1 MTTPWGDLEVS
12 DAHVHFFSHR
22 FFSMLAAQGKR
33 TVDEALGILGW
44 EMPPESAGA
53 LADRWASELDRH
65 GVSSAAMIGSLPGE
79 EISVIEAAAKQPA
92 RLIGYFMVNPL
103 ADDSVE
109 RARKALGAGLRG
121 ICLFP
126 AMQGYPLAHDRV
138 NEIAAVAASH
148 PGAVMFVHC
157 GVLSVGVRR
166 KLGLPSPFDMR
177 FSNPLDVHSL
187 ALRYPRLPWVIP
199 HFGAGMFR
207 EALMTADLCP
217 NVYLDTSSSNSWTKY
232 QEPGCDLVSV
242 FRRALAIAGP
252 ERLLFGTDS
261 SFFPRGWHRA
271 IFDQQTAALGE
282 LGVTAKDAGAILGG
296 NLRRITARAEADRAA
311 G

>member
-1 MTTPWGDLEVS
+1 MITHWGDIEIS

-22 FFSMLAAQGKR
+22 FFSLLAAQGKR
-33 TVDEALGILGW
+33 TIAEVQAALGW
-44 EMPPESAGA
+44 EMPPESAAA
-53 LADRWASELDRH
+53 LAGVWTAELDRH

-79 EISVIEAAAKQPA
+79 EVSVIEAVAQQP

-103 ADDSVE
+103 SDDAAD
-109 RARKALGAGLRG
+109 RTRNALAAGLRG
-121 ICLFP
+121 VCLFP
-126 AMQGYPLAHDRV
+126 AMQGYPLAHGRV
-138 NEIAAVAASH
+138 AEIAAIASLH

-177 FSNPLDVHSL
+177 FSNPLDIHAL
-187 ALRYPRLPWVIP
+187 AARHPGLPWVIP
-199 HFGAGMFR
+199 HFGAGLFR
-207 EALMTADLCP
+207 EALMIADLCP
-217 NVYLDTSSSNSWTKY
+217 NVYLDTSSSNSWMKY
-232 QEPGCDLVSV
+232 QEPGCDLASV

-252 ERLLFGTDS
+252 KRLLFGTDS

-271 IFDQQTAALGE
+271 IFDQQCEVLRE
-282 LGVTAKDAGAILGG
+282 LGISAEDAGAILGG
-296 NLRRITARAEADRAA
+296 NLRRITSRAEADRAA